1 MNFNI
6 DFLAWRKIA
15 LVLSSIFLLV
25 SLSSLFLKE
34 LNWGLDFTGGT
45 LVELSYP
52 NEANIPQIRQNLIQG
67 GFEGAQVANFGSSRE
82 VLIKLPG
89 TVSDSLGSEIVSLLS
104 TSNEGKTV
112 DLRRIEYV
120 GPQIGSE
127 LRDDGGTA
135 MLIALAFMMLYIAFR
150 FQSMFAGAAVIALVH
165 DVIIVVGIFSLIQIE
180 FDLTVLAALLAVIG
194 YSLNDTIVVSDR
206 IRENIRSM
214 DAESTEEII
223 NTSLNQTLGR
233 TLITSLT
240 TLLVLFSLFIL
251 GGELIKNFPDHY
263 RHYSQKSFTYA
274 GIAQKNRNQLLWRD
288 DMFDGVKTG
297 YTQSA
302 GYCLVGSA
310 VKDGMRLVA
319 VVLDSEDNKR
329 FNDVSNLMVY
339 GFRYFKTEKLFT
351 KKEPVK
357 SIEVIAGKKD
367 KVNVGL
373 PEDVILTLQ
382 KNQRDSLKFEI
393 STESTIL
400 APIKSMDKAGTI
412 KVLDSDNNVLYESD
426 LIYLESVEEKG
437 FFLRLIAIIWNWIKS
452 LFS

>member
-1 MNFNI
+1 MC
-6 DFLAWRKIA
+6 
-15 LVLSSIFLLV
+15 
-25 SLSSLFLKE
+25 
-34 LNWGLDFTGGT
+34 
-45 LVELSYP
+45 
-52 NEANIPQIRQNLIQG
+52 IRD
-67 GFEGAQVANFGSSRE
+67 R
-82 VLIKLPG
+82 PG

-120 GPQIGSE
+120 GPQIGGE

-251 GGELIKNFPDHY
+251 GGELIKNFALALIFGVIVGTYSSIYIAANALIIMGLTKDH
-263 RHYSQKSFTYA
+263 
-274 GIAQKNRNQLLWRD
+274 L
-288 DMFDGVKTG
+288 
-297 YTQSA
+297 
-302 GYCLVGSA
+302 
-310 VKDGMRLVA
+310 
-319 VVLDSEDNKR
+319 
-329 FNDVSNLMVY
+329 
-339 GFRYFKTEKLFT
+339 
-351 KKEPVK
+351 
-357 SIEVIAGKKD
+357 
-367 KVNVGL
+367 KVEEAEN
-373 PEDVILTLQ
+373 
-382 KNQRDSLKFEI
+382 
-393 STESTIL
+393 
-400 APIKSMDKAGTI
+400 A
-412 KVLDSDNNVLYESD
+412 DNNPLP
-426 LIYLESVEEKG
+426 
-437 FFLRLIAIIWNWIKS
+437 
-452 LFS
+452 

>member
-150 FQSMFAGAAVIALVH
+150 FQSMFAGAAVIALIH

-251 GGELIKNFPDHY
+251 GGELIKNFALALIFGVIVGTYSSIYIAANALIMMGLTKDH
-263 RHYSQKSFTYA
+263 
-274 GIAQKNRNQLLWRD
+274 
-288 DMFDGVKTG
+288 
-297 YTQSA
+297 
-302 GYCLVGSA
+302 
-310 VKDGMRLVA
+310 
-319 VVLDSEDNKR
+319 
-329 FNDVSNLMVY
+329 
-339 GFRYFKTEKLFT
+339 
-351 KKEPVK
+351 
-357 SIEVIAGKKD
+357 
-367 KVNVGL
+367 
-373 PEDVILTLQ
+373 
-382 KNQRDSLKFEI
+382 LK
-393 STESTIL
+393 
-400 APIKSMDKAGTI
+400 
-412 KVLDSDNNVLYESD
+412 
-426 LIYLESVEEKG
+426 VEEAENADDNP
-437 FFLRLIAIIWNWIKS
+437 LP
-452 LFS
+452 

>member
-89 TVSDSLGSEIVSLLS
+89 TASDSLGSEIVSLLS

-240 TLLVLFSLFIL
+240 TLLVLFSLFLL
-251 GGELIKNFPDHY
+251 GGELIKNFALALIFGVIVGTYSSIYIAANALIMMGLTKDH
-263 RHYSQKSFTYA
+263 
-274 GIAQKNRNQLLWRD
+274 
-288 DMFDGVKTG
+288 
-297 YTQSA
+297 
-302 GYCLVGSA
+302 
-310 VKDGMRLVA
+310 
-319 VVLDSEDNKR
+319 
-329 FNDVSNLMVY
+329 
-339 GFRYFKTEKLFT
+339 
-351 KKEPVK
+351 
-357 SIEVIAGKKD
+357 
-367 KVNVGL
+367 
-373 PEDVILTLQ
+373 
-382 KNQRDSLKFEI
+382 LK
-393 STESTIL
+393 
-400 APIKSMDKAGTI
+400 
-412 KVLDSDNNVLYESD
+412 
-426 LIYLESVEEKG
+426 VEEAENADDNP
-437 FFLRLIAIIWNWIKS
+437 LP
-452 LFS
+452 